1 MPRLMPIPYIS
12 VILVTVQSEVSFRG
26 VMLCILA
33 YTDSLKETVISVIRE
48 D

>member
-1 MPRLMPIPYIS
+1 MPRLMIVLYMS
-12 VILVTVQSEVSFRG
+12 VLFVTVQSEVSFRD

-33 YTDSLKETVISVIRE
+33 YTDILEEPVVSIIRA